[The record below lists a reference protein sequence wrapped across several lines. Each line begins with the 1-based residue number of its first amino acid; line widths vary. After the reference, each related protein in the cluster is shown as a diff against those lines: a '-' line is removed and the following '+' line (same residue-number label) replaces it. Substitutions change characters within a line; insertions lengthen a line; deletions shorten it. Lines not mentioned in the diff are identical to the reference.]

1 MICMAPL
8 RVMGTDVL
16 WMIDQDTIELFD
28 EMYYRILSVRFT
40 LVPIYLSVCLPFQS
54 CLVI

>member
-1 MICMAPL
+1 MAPL

-40 LVPIYLSVCLPFQS
+40 LVPIYLPVCLPFQS